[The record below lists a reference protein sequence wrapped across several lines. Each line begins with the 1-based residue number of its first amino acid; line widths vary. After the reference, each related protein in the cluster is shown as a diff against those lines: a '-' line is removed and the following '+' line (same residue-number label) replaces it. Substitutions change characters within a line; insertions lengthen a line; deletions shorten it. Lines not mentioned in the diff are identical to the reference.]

1 MKNHIKNII
10 VGVVVILLSFI
21 FISCSGGSD
30 ENVVERESEVDSL
43 VYYDFKESLKNGI
56 KPILV
61 EIYDGKIYVDDRLIY
76 TDEVFAASDGLK
88 LLNILSH
95 SFLVK
100 KNNEIDNTNYTINPF
115 LFSSDVQKMIM
126 TINGSKWDDKESI
139 DEEYFN
145 AINNIGSNM
154 MINFPTS
161 GM

>member
-1 MKNHIKNII
+1 MKNYIKNII
-10 VGVVVILLSFI
+10 VGVAVILLLFI
-21 FISCSGGSD
+21 FASCGRDTD

-56 KPILV
+56 KLIPV

-88 LLNILSH
+88 LVNILAR

-100 KNNEIDNTNYTINPF
+100 KNKEIDNTKYTINPF

-145 AINNIGSNM
+145 AINNIGLYS
-154 MINFPTS
+154 IRT
-161 GM
+161 